1 MIISSTIT
9 LEFLLYKLL
18 ISSSP
23 ILFPTIKWNKDL
35 FTKLFPT
42 ANYSDEYKVL
52 HNMFYEEIEP
62 ILDRATPNYKGSVSD
77 DDIVINSIHYSALLR
92 FLQLYLKRQKPN
104 GRRCTKL
111 NCITQFEDP
120 ILLIEFLL
128 INFDNCLTYNF
139 NKSNSKI
146 DEVQYLINNICI
158 DNPSL
163 LTDFLAYKKDSVE
176 KLMAHIKNNSKIDNT
191 NQLPIVP
198 YLFRMIQ
205 LFFHKGK
212 SNNT

>member
-128 INFDNCLTYNF
+128 INFEDCLTYNF

-158 DNPSL
+158 DNPLL
-163 LTDFLAYKKDSVE
+163 LTDFLAHKKGSVKKFLKHIANKSKDDS
-176 KLMAHIKNNSKIDNT
+176 HY
-191 NQLPIVP
+191 QQIVIP
-198 YLFRMIQ
+198 CLFRIIQ
-205 LFFHKGK
+205 LFFQKGI
-212 SNNT
+212 NI

>member
-128 INFDNCLTYNF
+128 INFEDCLTYNF
-139 NKSNSKI
+139 NSNNNEEI
-146 DEVQYLINNICI
+146 QFLTDNIC
-158 DNPSL
+158 NEKPSI
-163 LTDFLAYKKDSVE
+163 LTDLFENKENSVKKFLKHIANKSKDDS
-176 KLMAHIKNNSKIDNT
+176 HY
-191 NQLPIVP
+191 QQIVIP
-198 YLFRMIQ
+198 CLFRIIQ
-205 LFFHKGK
+205 LFFQKGI
-212 SNNT
+212 NI